1 MGGEWS
7 RLHLREW
14 TYVRKY
20 RLMHSMSE
28 QTILSNSSAKVA
40 RLAGFC
46 IETVVFAIAVERM
59 YTGASVS
66 TIVSEKQGK
75 G

>member
-1 MGGEWS
+1 
-7 RLHLREW
+7 
-14 TYVRKY
+14 
-20 RLMHSMSE
+20 MHSMSE